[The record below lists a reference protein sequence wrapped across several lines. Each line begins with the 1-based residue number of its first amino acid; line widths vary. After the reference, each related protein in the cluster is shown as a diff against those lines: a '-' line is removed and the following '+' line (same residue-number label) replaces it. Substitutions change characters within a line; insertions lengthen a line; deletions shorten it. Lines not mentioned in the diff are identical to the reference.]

1 MDYLAIA
8 RKYRPSTFTEVA
20 GQEVIGRTLANAI
33 RAERVHHAYLFT
45 GPRGVGKTST
55 ARILAKALTCEKGPT
70 PEPCGVC
77 EHCRMVTDGAHPDVV
92 EIDAARFNSVETIRE
107 LADNAAFQPV
117 RARLRIVIL
126 DEVHMLSNQAWNAL
140 LKLVE
145 EPPAHLKFIFATTE
159 VDRVLPTVVSRCQR
173 FDFRALDLDT
183 IVRRL
188 RDISA
193 AEGRSLPEPVLA
205 RLARAAGGGMRDA
218 QTMLD
223 QLIAVSADG
232 DLEGDLDLLLGA
244 ARSAEVAALLD
255 GTVAGDPKAA
265 IEALDRALTGGVSPS
280 TLLDQ
285 LIDQVRGVV
294 LAQACGEDTPLVRR
308 LGLDPARVAAQA
320 KAVDQARALR
330 MAQVLLNAQ
339 GQLRHGHDARL
350 TLELAIVRLAQ
361 TAQLVDLE
369 TLVRRLERLEA
380 PAQAGPAPLR
390 PR

>member
-1 MDYLAIA
+1 MDYVAIA
-8 RKYRPSTFTEVA
+8 RKYRPSTFVEVA
-20 GQEVIGRTLANAI
+20 GQDVIGRTLANAI
-33 RAERVHHAYLFT
+33 RAQRVHHAYLFT

-55 ARILAKALTCEKGPT
+55 ARILAKALTCAEGPT

-92 EIDAARFNSVETIRE
+92 EIDAARFNSVETIRD

-126 DEVHMLSNQAWNAL
+126 DEVHMLSTAAWNAL

-145 EPPAHLKFIFATTE
+145 EPPPHLKFIFATTE

-188 RDISA
+188 RDICA
-193 AEGRSLPEPVLA
+193 AEGRTIPEPVLA
-205 RLARAAGGGMRDA
+205 RVARAAGGGMRDA

-223 QLIAVSADG
+223 QLIAVSDG
-232 DLEGDLDLLLGA
+232 GDIGTDLDLLLGA

-255 GTVAGDPKAA
+255 GVVAGDPKAA
-265 IEALDRALTGGVSPS
+265 IEALDRALVGGVAPG

-294 LAQACGEDTPLVRR
+294 LAQACGHDTPLVRR
-308 LGLDPARVAAQA
+308 LGLDPERVAAQA
-320 KAVDQARALR
+320 GAVDPARALR
-330 MAQVLLNAQ
+330 MAQVLLHAQ
-339 GQLRHGHDARL
+339 GQLKFGHDPRL
-350 TLELAIVRLAQ
+350 AIELAVVRLAQ

-369 TLVRRLERLEA
+369 TLVRRLERLET
-380 PAQAGPAPLR
+380 PAQAGPGPVR